1 MEMGSSVEEV
11 REDACGIL
19 EEMSQNL
26 QLGFIRLMAY
36 TLTKVI
42 KRLFTSVY
50 VNMEGLNMVRNIE
63 NLYCTLK
70 NTKHTKIYFKGIVCV
85 GICSQ
90 SLYLAELIIIVFLAF
105 FFTESKY
112 INTYLNV
119 INELVAC
126 LSLEQ
131 TYK

>member
-36 TLTKVI
+36 TLTKVL

-50 VNMEGLNMVRNIE
+50 VNMEGLNMVGTDLTQI
-63 NLYCTLK
+63 LYTVASASGLLLMQGFISLFNVSFFAAPTSGSGESCDSDAQ
-70 NTKHTKIYFKGIVCV
+70 
-85 GICSQ
+85 SQ
-90 SLYLAELIIIVFLAF
+90 ELCGLLSYLLHPVHI
-105 FFTESKY
+105 
-112 INTYLNV
+112 
-119 INELVAC
+119 
-126 LSLEQ
+126 
-131 TYK
+131 